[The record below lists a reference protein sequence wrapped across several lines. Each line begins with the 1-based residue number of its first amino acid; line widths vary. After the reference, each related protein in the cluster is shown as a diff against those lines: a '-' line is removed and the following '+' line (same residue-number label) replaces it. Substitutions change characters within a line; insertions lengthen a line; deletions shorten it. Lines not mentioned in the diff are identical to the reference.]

1 MKKFKHV
8 CVRIEVN
15 RATLSVRT
23 RNISPHQRRVNLNMR
38 QAFTA
43 VLETVFDS
51 FLDDNFEQ
59 SASPFVSNICSLHL
73 HLLKNIWNT

>member
-1 MKKFKHV
+1 MMKKFKHV

-15 RATLSVRT
+15 RTMLGVLT
-23 RNISPHQRRVNLNMR
+23 RNISPHQRRVNINTP

-51 FLDDNFEQ
+51 FFDDNFE
-59 SASPFVSNICSLHL
+59 
-73 HLLKNIWNT
+73 